1 MVKQPIHQDLTMWNI
16 YVPNTGASKYTQ
28 QILTFEGWNKNTI
41 RVKHFN
47 FFENLKT
54 ELPHHPA
61 ILLSYTTHKIN
72 STTELPGKPQIK
84 NLHVRPDTIKF
95 LEK

>member
-1 MVKQPIHQDLTMWNI
+1 MYPTLAHQSIH
-16 YVPNTGASKYTQ
+16 SKYWHLNDE
-28 QILTFEGWNKNTI
+28 INKNTI

-47 FFENLKT
+47 FFKNLKT
-54 ELPHHPA
+54 ELPYHPA

-72 STTELPGKPQIK
+72 STAELPGKPQIK
-84 NLHVRPDTIKF
+84 NLHIRPDIIKF

>member
-1 MVKQPIHQDLTMWNI
+1 MYPTLAHQSVHSTYGHLKDEI
-16 YVPNTGASKYTQ
+16 
-28 QILTFEGWNKNTI
+28 NKNTV

-84 NLHVRPDTIKF
+84 NLHIRPDTIKF
-95 LEK
+95 LQK